1 MKVLLING
9 SPHQDGNTYTALH
22 EMETVF
28 AEEGIETELI
38 QIGNQAI
45 RSCIACGG
53 CEKRCPFDVP
63 VIQRMEKAK
72 ELFGS

>member
-9 SPHQDGNTYTALH
+9 SPHQEGNTYTALH

-38 QIGNQAI
+38 QIGNQAHPQLY
-45 RSCIACGG
+45 RL
-53 CEKRCPFDVP
+53 R
-63 VIQRMEKAK
+63 RM
-72 ELFGS
+72 F